1 MLSVLVD
8 TPYEAM
14 AKQWKSDPASA
25 ATTNLTCKNCHN
37 PGRLSSRLEA
47 LKTNFVK

>member
-1 MLSVLVD
+1 MLAE

-14 AKQWKSDPASA
+14 ARAWKADPASA
-25 ATTNLTCKNCHN
+25 AKTNLTCKNCHN

-47 LKTNFVK
+47 LKGASK